1 MARRRERGRA
11 PGVTAADD
19 QHVEFHHGRPS
30 PQAVTAFLSKWTG
43 VQTEQSAEERNWAMA
58 AHLSALIAVAGLP
71 FGHVI
76 GPLVVYLIK
85 GHESPFVA
93 EHARASLN
101 YQLTISLFG
110 LVAILVG
117 VFGFFGF
124 IFAAASQ
131 PAHSTGSAA
140 MGIGFVG
147 AWVLVGAIVVALLLL
162 SLVFIIMGTLAAGAG
177 RPYSYPFAIR
187 FVK

>member
-1 MARRRERGRA
+1 
-11 PGVTAADD
+11 
-19 QHVEFHHGRPS
+19 
-30 PQAVTAFLSKWTG
+30 
-43 VQTEQSAEERNWAMA
+43 MA

-93 EHARASLN
+93 QHARASLN
-101 YQLTISLFG
+101 YQLTISLAG
-110 LVAILVG
+110 LVAILIG
-117 VFGFFGF
+117 ICGFFGF
-124 IFAAASQ
+124 VFAAASQ
-131 PAHSTGSAA
+131 PEHSAGSAMA
-140 MGIGFVG
+140 GVGFVG
-147 AWVLVGAIVVALLLL
+147 AWVFVGAIVVALMLL
-162 SLVFIIMGTLAAGAG
+162 SLVFIIMGTVAASAG